1 MKKIIIAL
9 FVLFGI
15 AQAQA
20 QVTFRPGIRA
30 GVNFSHFTDGDF
42 DNNNFTTDLNGNS
55 IRVPKDEFK
64 SKTDFYVGIYGALRL
79 TRFYTLQPEVTYSR
93 QGSKIESFDV
103 TNGIVSKTSTQID
116 LSYISVAIINKFTFN
131 DKFNIHVGPT
141 IDVIAEKGGTD
152 NYTPYANQDY
162 YYYDNYYYDTE
173 SDIDLAFVLGVGY
186 NFTKSFGLEARVKK
200 GIIPVLDWG
209 DDHTNVV
216 FSAGLTYTFDMSGAG
231 STAK

>member
-15 AQAQA
+15 AQSQA

-42 DNNNFTTDLNGNS
+42 DNNTFYTDVNGNP
-55 IRVPKDEFK
+55 IRIPRDEFK
-64 SKTDFYVGIYGALRL
+64 SKTDFYVGLYGALRL
-79 TRFYTLQPEVTYSR
+79 TRFYTLQPEVNYSR
-93 QGSKIESFDV
+93 QGSKIVSYDPS
-103 TNGIVSKTSTQID
+103 NGSKFSGQID
-116 LSYISVAIINKFTFN
+116 LSYISVGIINKFTFN
-131 DKFNIHVGPT
+131 DRFNIHVGPT
-141 IDVIAEKGGTD
+141 IDVITEKSGD
-152 NYTPYANQDY
+152 IDAPFNNNNDY
-162 YYYDNYYYDTE
+162 YYYDGIFYDTE
-173 SDIDLAFVLGVGY
+173 SDIDLSFVLGVGI
-186 NFTKSFGLEARVKK
+186 NFTKSLGLEARVKK
-200 GIIPVLDWG
+200 GIIPVLDLN